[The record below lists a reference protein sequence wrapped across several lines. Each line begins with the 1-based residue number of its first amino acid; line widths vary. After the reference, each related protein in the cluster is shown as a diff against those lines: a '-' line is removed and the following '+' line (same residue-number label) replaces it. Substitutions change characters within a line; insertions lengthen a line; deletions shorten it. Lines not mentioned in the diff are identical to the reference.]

1 MAGAGAG
8 GNAPHQQDK
17 SSFFASTG
25 AWGLGEEQL
34 AGRVEEARRAGEW
47 TEGEGR
53 EAAHNT
59 LWTQFQQTA
68 AALTQLYRQ
77 EGTPGGGNGAVSGGA
92 REEAGEAGR
101 DWAPFQVAAGHLTM
115 LYRESL
121 EELRKSSELNRR
133 LGYQKARADVV
144 TWLRGRRGR
153 NLRREELL
161 AWLVREG
168 EQEPRTGEPAEQRL
182 APVSDPATQHA
193 LLQMFELGRTGGE
206 REGGRK
212 RGVPGDAEEDMES
225 SQSKKSRF
233 H

>member
-77 EGTPGGGNGAVSGGA
+77 EGTPGGGSGAASGG
-92 REEAGEAGR
+92 
-101 DWAPFQVAAGHLTM
+101 PF
-115 LYRESL
+115 
-121 EELRKSSELNRR
+121 
-133 LGYQKARADVV
+133 
-144 TWLRGRRGR
+144 
-153 NLRREELL
+153 
-161 AWLVREG
+161 
-168 EQEPRTGEPAEQRL
+168 
-182 APVSDPATQHA
+182 
-193 LLQMFELGRTGGE
+193 
-206 REGGRK
+206 
-212 RGVPGDAEEDMES
+212 
-225 SQSKKSRF
+225 
-233 H
+233 